1 MRVTRQSPRWSRLSS
16 VTGRRMVRS
25 RETKWCRN
33 ANRLLRKKSTGRLG
47 DGITVNHRRNASL
60 GVRPGFQPKPH
71 FGRCYEAAQMPMGRI
86 CVAHSGPKVPWPRLL
101 TRPRGCTKT
110 CGMPKAVHGAVPNP
124 FRMVPGLRCTISSGG
139 VIPRACFSGLSP
151 RLGYTFIRNCNS
163 CV

>member
-1 MRVTRQSPRWSRLSS
+1 MASRS
-16 VTGRRMVRS
+16 TTA
-25 RETKWCRN
+25 ET
-33 ANRLLRKKSTGRLG
+33 LRLG
-47 DGITVNHRRNASL
+47 SDPVF
-60 GVRPGFQPKPH
+60 GFQPKPH

-163 CV
+163 CVRVINANQGAITVGPRFCPRTTLECLGNKPVFPIQVLPKK